1 MQCILIRF
9 SLTLLLPVP
18 PTSLPIQIHPT
29 SVPHLKTNRLPR
41 DNNKI
46 NIVRQNQNEL
56 IRIEE
61 NEYADGRGPKKT

>member
-1 MQCILIRF
+1 
-9 SLTLLLPVP
+9 
-18 PTSLPIQIHPT
+18 
-29 SVPHLKTNRLPR
+29 LKTNRLPR